1 MANFSQ
7 INAVSGGQ
15 VKTATDLWMVRSGA
29 LVPAQSAWAVKN
41 NALVKVWERAGGPVS
56 MVLLEPSQGA
66 TVQHG
71 FTLKFRVQVPK
82 IDGARLGASIRFQG
96 AFDETVAVDEAT
108 GICEKF
114 VHFTQENKS
123 VTLSLI
129 SDNGYIANQIVYTA
143 SVFGGSCTVK
153 MTSPTYDQQFFG
165 AQNITWTA
173 KAEAIPGHT
182 GVPQGTM
189 RFDGPRGEVQ
199 NVAVD
204 TNGYAS
210 ATFWHGSGERWCTAE
225 FRDSTNGFS
234 PVPEGSDRF
243 GRIRMMINTRYQ
255 STGYFDRTSHRN
267 YEGAN
272 GGPQNTTPI
281 VCGDLS
287 GKSWRAISMCSR
299 PAKPVSDAYC
309 VAAWAVYTPGT
320 QSAGIRIGYHTK
332 DAYPATGTFTG
343 LQQNLVTGPGTQSVE
358 QWVDIGLHVA
368 SAINNETFRGMVY
381 GGPADST
388 PYSWVAVAG
397 VFCGLVVTWEWWRW
411 IDT

>member
-1 MANFSQ
+1 MTNYSQ

-15 VKTATDLWMVRSGA
+15 VKTADDLWLARGGV
-29 LVPAQSAWAVKN
+29 LVPAIEAWAVKN
-41 NALVKVWERAGGPVS
+41 GTLVKVWERYG
-56 MVLLEPSQGA
+56 GA
-66 TVQHG
+66 TTMTWVLPTAATAIHADPVLWRVRVEQGGHLVRPKGSVQ
-71 FTLKFRVQVPK
+71 FTFS
-82 IDGARLGASIRFQG
+82 DGQSQTASI
-96 AFDETVAVDEAT
+96 D
-108 GICEKF
+108 
-114 VHFTQENKS
+114 S
-123 VTLSLI
+123 VT
-129 SDNGYIANQIVYTA
+129 
-143 SVFGGSCTVK
+143 
-153 MTSPTYDQQFFG
+153 
-165 AQNITWTA
+165 
-173 KAEAIPGHT
+173 
-182 GVPQGTM
+182 
-189 RFDGPRGEVQ
+189 
-199 NVAVD
+199 
-204 TNGYAS
+204 GYAS
-210 ATFWHGSGERWCTAE
+210 VTMYHDGGQSVTATATLT
-225 FRDSTNGFS
+225 STNGFTAS
-234 PVPEGSDRF
+234 PVVKALTVTGGEVTLTWVEPADQQVFYGPTNIKWRVRAIPKNGLIPSGQVRFSGPSGYNYVDLDANGYAETTYYHDSGMKVCTAQITSSDEGWTSQPIDRW
-243 GRIRMMINTRYQ
+243 IRLLINTRYQ